1 MAGVIETLAILLLKR
16 VADMGLIVLIVLF
29 VALWLVF
36 SA

>member
-1 MAGVIETLAILLLKR
+1 MAGAIQTLAILLFR
-16 VADMGLIVLIVLF
+16 RMADMGLIVLIVLF